1 MSVATCLGLAD
12 PAEPQLMA
20 ASVAW
25 ERWCHQDPDLAVVDE
40 FLDLPGWT
48 RRADARTKDALL
60 ARLHGMAVGDAEAA
74 GVLAWLLLPGACQ
87 LASKL
92 VDLTPEIDALV
103 AGALWI
109 RVRTQPAAYY
119 VAATVLRDVRRAV
132 LVELGIG
139 DPARRSDPV
148 WSRTTSYGDT
158 ERLERPEQPDVGAES
173 EMGFLVQ
180 AAVLDGAIT
189 SQEADLLL
197 ALAQEAAALGTPAR
211 RGRAGLTAPLVIN
224 AVANPWSRSGR
235 SVRRQVRDI
244 ADRLCAFARDQRVD
258 DDLQDFLATHDLPP
272 VEVAEFLE
280 LYLWDHIDEHL
291 AESHESA

>member
-1 MSVATCLGLAD
+1 
-12 PAEPQLMA
+12 MA

-25 ERWCHQDPDLAVVDE
+25 QRWCHQDPGLAVIDE

-48 RRADARTKDALL
+48 CRADARTKDALL

-74 GVLAWLLLPGACQ
+74 VVLAWLLLPGTCQ

-92 VDLTPEIDALV
+92 ADLTPDIDALV

-109 RVRTQPAAYY
+109 RVRTQPTAHY
-119 VAATVLRDVRRAV
+119 VAATILRDVRRAV

-148 WSRTTSYGDT
+148 RSRTTAYEDT
-158 ERLERPEQPDVGAES
+158 ERLERAEQPDVRPES

-180 AAVLDGAIT
+180 AAVLDGVVT

-224 AVANPWSRSGR
+224 AVADPWSRSGR
-235 SVRRQVRDI
+235 SVRRQVSDI